1 MHLHT
6 TAPAGSYEK
15 MAVAI
20 DTDSSMY
27 NLMDRILQPMG
38 EKLDKDMA
46 ELRAEIA
53 KLSSKVA
60 TPKSRGSTPRS
71 RGRTPRNQRRLRKTR
86 KSRK

>member
-1 MHLHT
+1 MHLQT
-6 TAPAGSYEK
+6 TAPAGSYER

-20 DTDSSMY
+20 DTDSSVY
-27 NLMDRILQPMG
+27 NVMDRILQPMG

-53 KLSSKVA
+53 ALKGGSHA
-60 TPKSRGSTPRS
+60 TPSSRR
-71 RGRTPRNQRRLRKTR
+71 RKTR